1 MSPDPSPLNW
11 NSRSLTSGWQ
21 RGINAFYW
29 GLGFSAEDFA
39 KAQVGIGTPLLDGNL
54 CNVHAHELAT
64 LIREGCA
71 GAGLIGFPFG
81 VSPVSD
87 NITQGHEGGNAS
99 LPSRNHIAN
108 GTELVC
114 TSHCYDAIV
123 GLHHCDKNGPGFAMA
138 LARTNYPGLI
148 VNGGSI
154 LPGCHRGRDA
164 TILDVYDA
172 AAKAANGTMD
182 YEESEQIIR
191 TACPGPGGCGIAA
204 SFNTWGITM
213 EVIGLSLPDTSSR
226 PAVAE
231 EKREECRRVGAALRL
246 LLERGIRPRDI
257 LTRKA
262 FVNATTTLAAI
273 GGSTNGILHLLA
285 LAREAGVA
293 FTLQVIQML

>member
-172 AAKAANGTMD
+172 AVPDPAD
-182 YEESEQIIR
+182 
-191 TACPGPGGCGIAA
+191 AA
-204 SFNTWGITM
+204 SPPRSIPGA
-213 EVIGLSLPDTSSR
+213 SR
-226 PAVAE
+226 W
-231 EKREECRRVGAALRL
+231 K
-246 LLERGIRPRDI
+246 
-257 LTRKA
+257 
-262 FVNATTTLAAI
+262 
-273 GGSTNGILHLLA
+273 
-285 LAREAGVA
+285 
-293 FTLQVIQML
+293 